1 MYENNKR
8 YVNLETGYR
17 NIDISIDKNNHEIKF
32 VKHEDIEQAMK
43 GLCSSIKKLLK
54 EGENL
59 ENGYF
64 VKEVTRISY
73 RLVRINPF
81 IDGNIRTS
89 KAVANILLQDRDI
102 VSYFD
107 KEEKDEYINAI
118 NKAHLLIAEILR

>member
-89 KAVANILLQDRDI
+89 KAVVNILLQDRDI

-107 KEEKDEYINAI
+107 KEEKDEYING
-118 NKAHLLIAEILR
+118 N